1 LNAYALAALPLLIW
15 ICLALAR
22 GGFWRLAP
30 FIDSGSRDPAPAR
43 RVVIVIP
50 ARNEAAVIGAAVS
63 SLATQTFTGFVHL
76 IVVDDAS
83 TDGTAQIAAAAAGSS
98 GFSAHLSV
106 VRASALPGGWTGKLW
121 ALAQGIAAAAP
132 FAADYLLFTDADI
145 LHARNSIET
154 LVRRAEREQRDLVSH
169 MVRLST
175 ATVAERLLIP
185 AFVFFFF
192 KLYPPRWI
200 ADPGRR
206 AAAAAGGCILIR
218 PQMLE
223 RIGGIQAIRSRI
235 IDDCA
240 LARAV
245 KEADGRIWLGLSQT
259 TRSLRVYRSAGEVGA
274 MISRTAFSQL
284 GHSYVLLVATA
295 LGLLCTYL
303 APVALLVTGN
313 PVAMGLG
320 LVAWVLMSVCY
331 LPMVRFYQLPAPW
344 CLCLPPIALFYLGS
358 VLHSAVQYALGR
370 GGYWKGR
377 LQDAPSSGYPENASL
392 VLENGEVVGPEAV
405 EIRNQGS

>member
-1 LNAYALAALPLLIW
+1 
-15 ICLALAR
+15 
-22 GGFWRLAP
+22 
-30 FIDSGSRDPAPAR
+30 
-43 RVVIVIP
+43 
-50 ARNEAAVIGAAVS
+50 
-63 SLATQTFTGFVHL
+63 
-76 IVVDDAS
+76 
-83 TDGTAQIAAAAAGSS
+83 
-98 GFSAHLSV
+98 
-106 VRASALPGGWTGKLW
+106 
-121 ALAQGIAAAAP
+121 
-132 FAADYLLFTDADI
+132 
-145 LHARNSIET
+145 
-154 LVRRAEREQRDLVSH
+154 

-175 ATVAERLLIP
+175 ATPAERLLIP

-200 ADPGRR
+200 ADPARR
-206 AAAAAGGCILIR
+206 TAAAAGGCILIR

-223 RIGGIQAIRSRI
+223 RSGGIQAIRSQI

-245 KEADGRIWLGLSQT
+245 KKAGGRTWLGLSPA

-284 GHSYVLLVATA
+284 GHSYVLLVVTV

-320 LVAWVLMSVCY
+320 LLAWILMSLCY
-331 LPMVRFYQLPAPW
+331 LPMVRFYELPAPW
-344 CLCLPPIALFYLGS
+344 CLCLPPVALFYLGS
-358 VLHSAVQYALGR
+358 VLHSAMQYARGR

-377 LQDAPSSGYPENASL
+377 LQDTPSSGSPESVALS
-392 VLENGEVVGPEAV
+392 LENGEVVGPEAV
-405 EIRNQGS
+405 EIGNQGS